1 MWHYDS
7 FSFFKQEDFMLHT
20 LHDRILHLLRKLLSR
35 FVSPEVITEKTLTE
49 LYSLDHTMPDIQRSD
64 EDLLIGVETRQLL
77 QDNED
82 MSSQEKKKVLR

>member
-1 MWHYDS
+1 M
-7 FSFFKQEDFMLHT
+7 
-20 LHDRILHLLRKLLSR
+20 
-35 FVSPEVITEKTLTE
+35 SPEVITEKTLTE